1 MRSVDTHQPKSTIFA
16 HLLGLQSCLSPS
28 TKRGDKHATFSK
40 TCLQTHGEQPRS
52 NIRGYGGPICPQLL
66 PFNVIRMLGKWREGK
81 EGDQLV
87 TMWVNEGRL
96 PLNVNI

>member
-16 HLLGLQSCLSPS
+16 HLLGVPCS
-28 TKRGDKHATFSK
+28 
-40 TCLQTHGEQPRS
+40 
-52 NIRGYGGPICPQLL
+52 LL
-66 PFNVIRMLGKWREGK
+66 PTKERNKYATNPKTFLTADKTKHKVKSEPFGSQFIAKIRCLKMIAGLGKWR

>member
-16 HLLGLQSCLSPS
+16 HLLGLPCSLSP
-28 TKRGDKHATFSK
+28 TKETNKYT
-40 TCLQTHGEQPRS
+40 TILQTFQTADTTRREVKS
-52 NIRGYGGPICPQLL
+52 EPIAGQFIAQLHCL
-66 PFNVIRMLGKWREGK
+66 KMIASLGKWRE
-81 EGDQLV
+81 DDPLV